1 MNTGLETIPPGLG
14 DRLREERK
22 RLKLTQEE
30 FALRTGVKRTAQV
43 NYENETREPKISY
56 LAALP
61 PIGG

>member
-43 NYENETREPKISY
+43 NYENEIHPHRYRPSDN
-56 LAALP
+56 AP
-61 PIGG
+61 P